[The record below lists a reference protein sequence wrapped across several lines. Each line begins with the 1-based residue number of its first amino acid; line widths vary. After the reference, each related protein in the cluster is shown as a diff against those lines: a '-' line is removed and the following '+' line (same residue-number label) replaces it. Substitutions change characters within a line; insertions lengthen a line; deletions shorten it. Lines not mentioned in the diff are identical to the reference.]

1 MDRDK
6 YDTRV
11 WVTKRQK
18 KRKTCKKAEILA
30 MTLTQHEH
38 MHGHPDHWE
47 CMEINTHDILLGT
60 LLLAW

>member
-18 KRKTCKKAEILA
+18 KRKTCKKAEIMA

-38 MHGHPDHWE
+38 MPGHPDHWE
-47 CMEINTHDILLGT
+47 FKVNEHT
-60 LLLAW
+60 